1 MNKDMNKLKK
11 NITKYDIRY
20 GLFIFLFIGLFISK
34 KTAVIYIFGVV
45 IALINFLTSV
55 YTTCK
60 WMGTKNDILFMTT
73 VLRILVVVACIF
85 PFIHNIKLLLAYV
98 SGLVTHSILLICCGV
113 NRKGCD

>member
-11 NITKYDIRY
+11 KITKYDIRY

-73 VLRILVVVACIF
+73 ALRILVVVACIF
-85 PFIHNIKLLLAYV
+85 PFIHNIKLLIAYV
-98 SGLVTHSILLICCGV
+98 SGLITHSILLICCGV